1 MKARRVVITGISG
14 LVGSHIARRLEGRC
28 EVIGISRKPG
38 KISKSILP
46 EAFDITDSRALVSF
60 LERTE
65 FDALINCA
73 AQADV
78 DRCEIDREEAYKI
91 NTEAVAVMADFCK
104 KHKRLLIHLST
115 DYLFDG
121 QNGPYSEEASSNP
134 INYYGETKLE
144 AEIAIRSS
152 GCAYIIVRTNH
163 IYGNL
168 PDGPSRLVRWLLE
181 NSEIKAASDQYN
193 NSIWAGSLAD
203 SVIELMEMDFRGV
216 VNIGG
221 PDYLSRY
228 EFAMEGAEVFGIDKK
243 RVVKSSIKKLGLV
256 APRPLRAGLII
267 DKMKQIL
274 KTAPVSVVDGLKKVR
289 DGAL

>member
-203 SVIELMEMDFRGV
+203 SVIELMEMDFRSV

>member
-256 APRPLRAGLII
+256 APRPLMAGLII

>member
-203 SVIELMEMDFRGV
+203 SVIELMEMDFRSV

-256 APRPLRAGLII
+256 APRPLMAGLII